1 MNVNFTKK
9 EQAVI
14 LIVVTIIISVLG
26 FKFIY
31 GKVIGKEKEEVVFD
45 SSLEE
50 GIDDELEEL
59 KETSKSLE
67 ENFEEEFQGKVMV
80 HISGQVENPGIVELD
95 YGKRL
100 IDAVE
105 SLGGLTLEADMD
117 RINLAKKLQDEEK
130 IYIPKVGEV
139 LDETTLDI
147 INSSATGVEDEI
159 SEKNSNTL
167 DTIDINFCSKEEL
180 CSSPGIGDVIST
192 RILEYREENMFK
204 SIEDIMNVSGIG
216 DKKFEGIKELIRVKW
231 GNKNE
236 QKINRTYKNFRLSG

>member
-1 MNVNFTKK
+1 M
-9 EQAVI
+9 
-14 LIVVTIIISVLG
+14 
-26 FKFIY
+26 
-31 GKVIGKEKEEVVFD
+31 
-45 SSLEE
+45 
-50 GIDDELEEL
+50 
-59 KETSKSLE
+59 
-67 ENFEEEFQGKVMV
+67 
-80 HISGQVENPGIVELD
+80 ELD

-167 DTIDINFCSKEEL
+167 DIMGSSSTGVENGTSEKTSKSLDTIDINSCSKEEL
-180 CSSPGIGDVIST
+180 CSLPGIGDVIST

-216 DKKFEGIKELIRVKW
+216 DKKFEGIKELIRVK
-231 GNKNE
+231 
-236 QKINRTYKNFRLSG
+236 